1 MSASIELNF
10 YKLYSQS
17 IITKFELPFGKIQ
30 EYITKGEYK
39 YQLPDDLFKYNK
51 EKTTLTIK
59 LYPTEKGIES
69 EGFEFIF
76 YVYKSDNHVY
86 IQTDYLFKTVFELI
100 LQIKDDIKIEQAK
113 QIIFIKLDSFD
124 NKYRKRLTLINTDP
138 SIVINNIKHDL
149 KYITGL
155 NYKGIDHIFVQIS
168 VNFDTKMD
176 KNHLFIIKK
185 IKKPDIENTEY
196 IDFWKNNKKVL
207 SDMMSEFENI
217 LFNEKTFI
225 TRYGNLRKQDN
236 SIFEIKVPLLTK
248 DNDYLYDLFKEKG
261 LDLDNLE
268 FFFNIY
274 FVKFILNAPNFRT
287 ILCDQKLLLAIYQKA
302 KKDLSNL
309 QYYNLNIIE
318 KIRILST
325 LFLTYSMCKTI
336 EDFQSLNAKYYL
348 FSEIKEKTIIYK
360 VNKFIESFIDSLNE
374 DSKLFSYLLHIN
386 SGIGFCKGNKVYTF
400 DMTNVQM
407 MKNHLKTLF
416 PKFIIIYHLN
426 SDDTGIAFY
435 SDKTGGIAMN
445 EYYMFKG
452 EYNDLDYNSNDLDL
466 SEKKLNE
473 IAMTITL
480 YFFHELFG
488 HKKFSF
494 SEEGGVSPKKVIKN
508 NKIIELKYIGDFD
521 IKDKKNEY
529 ILTSKISKGDSVH
542 YLELAFN
549 KFNYTNIF
557 KLLIEIPNK
566 GKLIDKVDWFID
578 SLEELE
584 KYVILREI
592 AKNEG
597 KEFKFDEKTK
607 IEDELTCMSKDI
619 DIDKYKE
626 ENEKLEEVIA
636 KIYASKK
643 KSNQIRKFIK
653 SNDKKDDSEIF
664 SENKNKINI
673 EESED
678 DESEEKE
685 SDEDE
690 KIENIKDIK
699 MKKIIK
705 KFKLKFNDELQFEVE
720 KKLNEKG
727 ISDED
732 YEELYYIYKQYL
744 IKF

>member
-17 IITKFELPFGKIQ
+17 VITKFELPFGKIQ

-59 LYPTEKGIES
+59 LYSNQKGTES
-69 EGFEFIF
+69 EGVEFIF
-76 YVYKSDNHVY
+76 YVYKSDNHLY

-100 LQIKDDIKIEQAK
+100 LEVKDDIKISQAK
-113 QIIFIKLDSFD
+113 QIFTKLDSFD

-138 SIVINNIKHDL
+138 SIVINNINYNL
-149 KYITGL
+149 NYITGL
-155 NYKGIDHIFVQIS
+155 NYKGIENIFVQIS

-207 SDMMSEFENI
+207 SDMMLEFENI
-217 LFNEKTFI
+217 FNKKTFI
-225 TRYGNLRKQDN
+225 TCYGNLRRKYN

-248 DNDYLYDLFKEKG
+248 DNDYIYDLFKEKG

-274 FVKFILNAPNFRT
+274 FIEFILKDSSFRK
-287 ILCDQKLLLAIYQKA
+287 ILCEQKLLFAIYQKA

-309 QYYNLNIIE
+309 QDYNLNIIE

-374 DSKLFSYLLHIN
+374 DSKLFSHLLHIN
-386 SGIGFCKGNKVYTF
+386 SGIGFCKRNKVYTF

-452 EYNDLDYNSNDLDL
+452 KYNDLDYNSDDLDL
-466 SEKKLNE
+466 SEKELNE

-494 SEEGGVSPKKVIKN
+494 SEEGEESPKKVIKD
-508 NKIIELKYIGDFD
+508 NKIIELKYTGDFD
-521 IKDKKNEY
+521 IQDKKNEY
-529 ILTSKISKGDSVH
+529 ILTSKISKGDSGH

-549 KFNYTNIF
+549 KFVFTNIF

-566 GKLIDKVDWFID
+566 GKLIDKVDWFTD
-578 SLEELE
+578 SLEKLE

-592 AKNEG
+592 AKYEG

-607 IEDELTCMSKDI
+607 IEDEVTCMSKDL

-626 ENEKLEEVIA
+626 ENEKLIA
-636 KIYASKK
+636 NIYDSKK

-653 SNDKKDDSEIF
+653 SKDKKNDSEVF
-664 SENKNKINI
+664 SENTNKINI

-685 SDEDE
+685 SDENE
-690 KIENIKDIK
+690 KIENIKDIR

-705 KFKLKFNDELQFEVE
+705 KFKLKFNDKLRFEVE
-720 KKLNEKG
+720 KKLKEKG

-732 YEELYYIYKQYL
+732 YEELYYIYKKYL

>member
-10 YKLYSQS
+10 YELCSQS
-17 IITKFELPFGKIQ
+17 AITKFELPFGKIQ

-59 LYPTEKGIES
+59 LYSNQKGIES
-69 EGFEFIF
+69 EGVEFIF

-100 LQIKDDIKIEQAK
+100 LKVKDDIKISQAK
-113 QIIFIKLDSFD
+113 QIFTKLDSFD

-138 SIVINNIKHDL
+138 NIVINNIKYNL
-149 KYITGL
+149 NYITGL
-155 NYKGIDHIFVQIS
+155 NYKGIENIFVQIS

-217 LFNEKTFI
+217 FNKKTFI
-225 TRYGNLRKQDN
+225 TCYGNLRRKYN

-248 DNDYLYDLFKEKG
+248 DNDYIYDLFKEKG

-274 FVKFILNAPNFRT
+274 FIEFILNDSSFVD
-287 ILCDQKLLLAIYQKA
+287 ILCDQKLLFAIYQKA

-309 QYYNLNIIE
+309 QDYNLNIIE

-360 VNKFIESFIDSLNE
+360 VIKFIESFIDSLNE
-374 DSKLFSYLLHIN
+374 DSKLFSHLLHIN
-386 SGIGFCKGNKVYTF
+386 SGIGFCKRNKVYTF

-452 EYNDLDYNSNDLDL
+452 KYNDLDYNSNDLDL
-466 SEKKLNE
+466 SEKELNE

-494 SEEGGVSPKKVIKN
+494 SEEGEESPKKVIKD
-508 NKIIELKYIGDFD
+508 NKIIELKYTGDFN
-521 IKDKKNEY
+521 IQDKKNEY
-529 ILTSKISKGDSVH
+529 ILTSKISKGDSGH

-549 KFNYTNIF
+549 KFVFTNIF

-566 GKLIDKVDWFID
+566 GKLIDKVDWFTD
-578 SLEELE
+578 SLEKLE

-607 IEDELTCMSKDI
+607 IEDEVTCMSKDL

-626 ENEKLEEVIA
+626 ENEKLIA
-636 KIYASKK
+636 KFYDSKE

-653 SNDKKDDSEIF
+653 SKDKKNDSEVF
-664 SENKNKINI
+664 SENTNKINI

-685 SDEDE
+685 SDENE
-690 KIENIKDIK
+690 KIENIKDIR

-705 KFKLKFNDELQFEVE
+705 KFKLKFNDELRFEVE
-720 KKLNEKG
+720 KKLKEKG
-727 ISDED
+727 ISVED
-732 YEELYYIYKQYL
+732 YKELYYIYKKYL

>member
-1 MSASIELNF
+1 MSASLELNF

-59 LYPTEKGIES
+59 LYSNQKGIEN
-69 EGFEFIF
+69 EGDEFIF

-86 IQTDYLFKTVFELI
+86 IQTDYIFETVFELI
-100 LQIKDDIKIEQAK
+100 LKVKDDIKISQAK
-113 QIIFIKLDSFD
+113 QIIFTKLDSFD

-138 SIVINNIKHDL
+138 SIVINNIKYNL
-149 KYITGL
+149 NYITGL
-155 NYKGIDHIFVQIS
+155 NYKGIENIFVQIS

-185 IKKPDIENTEY
+185 IKKSVENTEY

-217 LFNEKTFI
+217 FNEKTFI
-225 TRYGNLRKQDN
+225 TCYGNLRRKYN

-274 FVKFILNAPNFRT
+274 FVEFILNNSSFRN
-287 ILCDQKLLLAIYQKA
+287 ILCEQKLLYAIYQKA

-309 QYYNLNIIE
+309 QDYNLNIIE

-325 LFLTYSMCKTI
+325 LFLTYSMCKTKK
-336 EDFQSLNAKYYL
+336 DFQSLNAKYYL

-374 DSKLFSYLLHIN
+374 DSKLFSHLLHIN

-400 DMTNVQM
+400 DMTNMQM

-452 EYNDLDYNSNDLDL
+452 KYNDLDYNSNDLDL
-466 SEKKLNE
+466 SEKELNE

-494 SEEGGVSPKKVIKN
+494 SEEGEESPKKVIKD
-508 NKIIELKYIGDFD
+508 NKIIELKYTGDFD

-529 ILTSKISKGDSVH
+529 ILTSKISKGDSGH

-549 KFNYTNIF
+549 KFVFTNIF

-566 GKLIDKVDWFID
+566 GKLIDKVDWFTD
-578 SLEELE
+578 SLEKLE

-592 AKNEG
+592 AKYEG

-607 IEDELTCMSKDI
+607 IEDEVTCMSKDL

-626 ENEKLEEVIA
+626 GNEKLID
-636 KIYASKK
+636 KIYALKK
-643 KSNQIRKFIK
+643 KSNEIRKFIK
-653 SNDKKDDSEIF
+653 SNDKKNDSEEVF
-664 SENKNKINI
+664 SENTNKINI

-685 SDEDE
+685 SDENE
-690 KIENIKDIK
+690 KIENIKDIR

-705 KFKLKFNDELQFEVE
+705 KFKLKFNDELRFEVE
-720 KKLNEKG
+720 KKLKEKG

-732 YEELYYIYKQYL
+732 YEELYYIYKKYL